1 MSDFV
6 QIAWLFYTKELLKNQ
21 NLCLFIHEYETH
33 VLSHYIFHPTKYT
46 LVVGSNIVNSHPT
59 WFRKH
64 KIVLWL
70 GIRCV
75 CEFFNT
81 HCGVEKSALF
91 PPLDKN
97 CACDIY
103 GIISFYWIYKSSK
116 TTKTRSG
123 IFFPRFS
130 LIIVQEI

>member
-1 MSDFV
+1 M
-6 QIAWLFYTKELLKNQ
+6 K
-21 NLCLFIHEYETH
+21 TH
-33 VLSHYIFHPTKYT
+33 VLSHYIFHPTTYT
-46 LVVGSNIVNSHPT
+46 LEVGSNIVNSHPT

-81 HCGVEKSALF
+81 HCGVEKSTLY

-123 IFFPRFS
+123 IFFPRFFTDNS
-130 LIIVQEI
+130 TRDLILTTCECHIYNKIRDYTLLECKLCLF